1 MNLSIASPTRLR
13 YAALGLASWATASCS
28 PATFLDVNVS
38 PNNPTAVQP
47 SVQLPTLTVGTAFLV
62 GNTLGRDGDLFIQHY
77 AGIANQPFTED
88 KYAISGNYDN
98 EWRGDLYGNNL
109 NGAQTLITNNP
120 ANPAYTGI
128 AKLLK
133 AYNFALA
140 TDMWGDVPYS
150 QALQGLANIHPAFDK
165 QQDIYEGTTGVQS
178 LFDLVRDGLADLD
191 KAIALPAGSVSP
203 VPSAADDFVYKGDL
217 TKWRKVGNMLLLK
230 FACTVSRKDPALA
243 TKVIN
248 EVLNK
253 TGSDAKVL
261 GSAAIAANAEDFAVP
276 FGAAVG
282 NTNPYYSYNVTNR
295 PNDQMASTRFLDSL
309 TAYNDPR
316 LPKYFTTTPSNS
328 SPTHTTAAGKF
339 TGFENGSSATA
350 PSRTAAVNNRSVYN
364 TYVTGTSGEAPM
376 RLLTNFQRCFILAEM
391 AIRLKTAG
399 DANAL
404 YQEGIRRSM
413 ELTGLS
419 TGDIDAYFAA
429 NPAIVTLRGDDNH
442 KYDQIIRQKWVA
454 WVGNGYEAWND
465 YRRTGFPLLQP
476 ALNVSFTPNIPKR
489 LLYPPSEVAANSDLI
504 PKTNVNIDN
513 PVWWASN

>member
-1 MNLSIASPTRLR
+1 MNLSIASLTRLR
-13 YAALGLASWATASCS
+13 YAALGLASWAVASCS

-47 SVQLPTLTVGTAFLV
+47 SVQLPTIAVGTAFLV

-109 NGAQTLITNNP
+109 TGAQTLIANNA

-128 AKLLK
+128 TKLLK

-165 QQDIYEGTTGVQS
+165 QQDIYEGANGIQS
-178 LFDLVRDGLADLD
+178 LFDLVREGLADLD
-191 KAIALPAGSVSP
+191 KPSLLVPAG
-203 VPSAADDFVYKGDL
+203 DDFVYKGDL

-248 EVLNK
+248 EVL
-253 TGSDAKVL
+253 AKGAG
-261 GSAAIAANAEDFAVP
+261 GSAAITANADDFAVP
-276 FGAAVG
+276 FGTAVG

-309 TAYNDPR
+309 TTYNDPR
-316 LPKYFTTTPSNS
+316 LPRYFTTTPSNT
-328 SPTHTTAAGKF
+328 SPTHTTSFGKF

-350 PSRTAAVNNRSVYN
+350 PSRSATVNNRSVYN
-364 TYVTGTSGEAPM
+364 TYVTGTSGEAPI

-413 ELTGLS
+413 ELTGVS
-419 TGDIDAYFAA
+419 TSDIDAYFAA
-429 NPAIVTLRGDDNH
+429 NPAIVTLRGSDEH

-465 YRRTGFPLLQP
+465 YRRTGYPSLQP

-489 LLYPPSEVAANSDLI
+489 LLYPPSEIAANGDVI

>member
-1 MNLSIASPTRLR
+1 MTLSLSHLPRLR
-13 YAALGLASWATASCS
+13 YAALALAGWAAAGCS
-28 PATFLDVNVS
+28 PNKFLDVNVS
-38 PNNPTAVQP
+38 PNNPVVVQP
-47 SVQLPTLTVGTAFLV
+47 SVQLPTITVGTAFVV

-109 NGAQTLITNNP
+109 NGAQTLINNNA

-133 AYNFALA
+133 AYNFALV

-150 QALQGLANIHPAFDK
+150 QALQGLNNIHPAFDR
-165 QQDIYEGTTGVQS
+165 QQDIYEGATGVQS
-178 LFDLVRDGLADLD
+178 LFDLVREGLADLD
-191 KAIALPAGSVSP
+191 KPSVLKPAG
-203 VPSAADDFVYKGDL
+203 DDFVYKGDL

-248 EVLNK
+248 EVL
-253 TGSDAKVL
+253 AKGAN
-261 GSAAIAANAEDFAVP
+261 GSAAIAANSEDFSVP
-276 FGAAVG
+276 FGTAVG
-282 NTNPYYSYNVTNR
+282 NTNPFYAYNITNR

-309 TAYNDPR
+309 TAYKDPR
-316 LPKYFTTTPSNS
+316 LPKFFTTTNSN
-328 SPTHTTAAGKF
+328 PTSTHNTPFGKF
-339 TGFENGSSATA
+339 TGFENGSNATA
-350 PSRTAAVNNRSVYN
+350 PAIANRSVYS
-364 TYVTGTSGEAPM
+364 TYVLGAVGEAPV
-376 RLLTNFQRCFILAEM
+376 RLLTNFQRAFILSEM
-391 AIRLKTAG
+391 AVRLGTAG

-419 TGDIDAYFAA
+419 TNDIDTYFAA
-429 NPAIVTLRGDDNH
+429 NPTIVTLSGSDTH
-442 KYDQIIRQKWVA
+442 KLNQILFQKWIA

-465 YRRTGFPLLQP
+465 YRRTGSPHLQP
-476 ALNVSFTPNIPKR
+476 ALNVSFTPNIPQR
-489 LLYPPSEVAANSDLI
+489 LLYPPSEVAANGDVM
-504 PKTNVNIDN
+504 PKTNVTIDK

>member
-1 MNLSIASPTRLR
+1 MTLSLSTLTRLR
-13 YAALGLASWATASCS
+13 YAALGLASWAAASCS
-28 PATFLDVNVS
+28 PNKFLDVNVS
-38 PNNPTAVQP
+38 PNNPTVVQP

-62 GNTLGRDGDLFIQHY
+62 GNTLGRDGDLFMQHY

-109 NGAQTLITNNP
+109 NGAQTLINNNA

-150 QALQGLANIHPAFDK
+150 QALQGLSNIHPAFDR
-165 QQDIYEGTTGVQS
+165 QQDIYQGATGVQS
-178 LFDLVRDGLADLD
+178 LFDLVREGLADLD
-191 KAIALPAGSVSP
+191 KTGGLT
-203 VPSAADDFVYKGDL
+203 PSTDDFVYKGDL

-230 FACTVSRKDPALA
+230 FACTVSRKNPTLA
-243 TKVIN
+243 TSVIN
-248 EVLNK
+248 EVLRKGAN
-253 TGSDAKVL
+253 
-261 GSAAIAANAEDFAVP
+261 GSAAIAANTDDFSVP

-282 NTNPYYSYNVTNR
+282 NTNPYYAYNVTNR

-316 LPKYFTTTPSNS
+316 LPRFYTTTPANAA
-328 SPTHTTAAGKF
+328 PTHTNTFGKF
-339 TGFENGSSATA
+339 TGFENGSNATA
-350 PSRTAAVNNRSVYN
+350 PVRANRSVYN
-364 TYVTGTSGEAPM
+364 TYLLGTSGEAPI

-391 AIRLKTAG
+391 AVRLGTAG

-404 YQEGIRRSM
+404 YQEGITQSM
-413 ELTGLS
+413 LLTGLS
-419 TGDIDAYFAA
+419 TTDIAAYFAA
-429 NPAIVTLRGDDNH
+429 NPSIVTLSGTNTH
-442 KYDQIIRQKWVA
+442 KLNQILFQKWIA

-465 YRRTGFPLLQP
+465 YRRTGSPHLQP
-476 ALNVSFTPNIPKR
+476 ALNVSFTPNIPQR
-489 LLYPPSEVAANSDLI
+489 LLYPPSEVAANGDMI
-504 PKTNVNIDN
+504 PKVVIET

>member
-1 MNLSIASPTRLR
+1 MNLSIAPLTRLR
-13 YAALGLASWATASCS
+13 YAALGLAGWAATSCS
-28 PATFLDVNVS
+28 PNKFLDVNAS
-38 PNNPTAVQP
+38 PNNPTVVQP
-47 SVQLPTLTVGTAFLV
+47 SVQLPTITVGTAFVV
-62 GNTLGRDGDLFIQHY
+62 GNTLGRDGDLFMQHY

-98 EWRGDLYGNNL
+98 EWRNDLYGNNL
-109 NGAQTLITNNP
+109 NGAQTLIANNA

-133 AYNFALA
+133 AYNFALT

-150 QALQGLANIHPAFDK
+150 QALQGLANIHPAFDR
-165 QQDIYEGTTGVQS
+165 QQDIYEGATGIQS
-178 LFDLVRDGLADLD
+178 LFDLVREGLADLD
-191 KAIALPAGSVSP
+191 KPSVLKP
-203 VPSAADDFVYKGDL
+203 GNDDFVYKGDL
-217 TKWRKVGNMLLLK
+217 SKWRKVGNMLLLK

-248 EVLNK
+248 EVL
-253 TGSDAKVL
+253 AKGAN
-261 GSAAIAANAEDFAVP
+261 GSAAIAANSDDFSVP
-276 FGAAVG
+276 FGTAVG
-282 NTNPYYSYNVTNR
+282 NTNPYYAYNVTNR

-309 TAYNDPR
+309 VVLLKEDPR
-316 LPKYFTTTPSNS
+316 LPKFYTTTPDNP
-328 SPTHTTAAGKF
+328 SPTHTPSFGKF

-413 ELTGLS
+413 ELTGVS
-419 TGDIDAYFAA
+419 SSDIDRYFAA
-429 NPAIVTLRGDDNH
+429 NPSIVTLRGADTNKIH
-442 KYDQIIRQKWVA
+442 QIITQKWVA

-465 YRRTGFPLLQP
+465 YRRTGFPSLQP
-476 ALNVSFTPNIPKR
+476 ALNVSFTPNIPQR
-489 LLYPPSEVAANSDLI
+489 LLYPPSEVAANGDVI
-504 PKTNVNIDN
+504 PKTGVNIADR
-513 PVWWASN
+513 VWWSVP

>member
-1 MNLSIASPTRLR
+1 MNISIASLTRLR
-13 YAALGLASWATASCS
+13 YAALGLAGLAAAGCS
-28 PATFLDVNVS
+28 PNSFLDVNAS
-38 PNNPTAVQP
+38 PNNPTVVQP
-47 SVQLPTLTVGTAFLV
+47 SVQLPTITVGTAFLV

-109 NGAQTLITNNP
+109 NGAQTLINNNA

-165 QQDIYEGTTGVQS
+165 QQDIYEGATGIQS
-178 LFDLVRDGLADLD
+178 LFDLVREGLADLD
-191 KAIALPAGSVSP
+191 KPSVLKPAG
-203 VPSAADDFVYKGDL
+203 DDFVYKGDL
-217 TKWRKVGNMLLLK
+217 AKWRKVGNMLLLK

-248 EVLNK
+248 EVLQK
-253 TGSDAKVL
+253 TGSDPTVL
-261 GSAAIAANAEDFAVP
+261 GSAAIAANTEDFSVP
-276 FGAAVG
+276 FGTAVG

-309 TAYNDPR
+309 TAFNDPR
-316 LPKYFTTTPSNS
+316 LPKFFTTTAANTAA
-328 SPTHTTAAGKF
+328 THTTPYGKF
-339 TGFENGSSATA
+339 TGIENGSNATA
-350 PSRTAAVNNRSVYN
+350 PVLANRSVYT
-364 TYVTGTSGEAPM
+364 TYLLGTSGEAPI
-376 RLLTNFQRCFILAEM
+376 RLLTNFQRAFILAEM
-391 AIRLKTAG
+391 AVRLKTPG
-399 DANAL
+399 DANLL

-419 TGDIDAYFAA
+419 AVDINTYFAA
-429 NPAIVTLRGDDNH
+429 NPTVVNLGGTDAH
-442 KYDQIIRQKWVA
+442 KLDQILRQKWVA

-465 YRRTGFPLLQP
+465 YRRTGYPNLQP
-476 ALNVSFTPNIPKR
+476 ALNVSFTPNIPQR
-489 LLYPPSEVAANSDLI
+489 LLYPPSEVAANGDAI
-504 PKTNVNIDN
+504 PKVVISDR
-513 PVWWASN
+513 VWWSVQ

>member
-1 MNLSIASPTRLR
+1 MNLSIAPLTRLR
-13 YAALGLASWATASCS
+13 YAALGLAGWAAASCS
-28 PATFLDVNVS
+28 PNKFLDVNAS
-38 PNNPTAVQP
+38 PNNPTVVQP
-47 SVQLPTLTVGTAFLV
+47 SVQLPTITVGTAFVV

-109 NGAQTLITNNP
+109 NGAQTLINNNA

-133 AYNFALA
+133 AYNFALT

-165 QQDIYEGTTGVQS
+165 QQDIYEGATGIQS

-191 KAIALPAGSVSP
+191 KPSVLK
-203 VPSAADDFVYKGDL
+203 PSTDDFVYRGDL
-217 TKWRKVGNMLLLK
+217 NKWRKVGNMLLLK

-248 EVLNK
+248 EVL
-253 TGSDAKVL
+253 AKGAN
-261 GSAAIAANAEDFAVP
+261 GSAAIAANTDDFSVP
-276 FGAAVG
+276 FGTAVG

-309 TAYNDPR
+309 AVYNDPR
-316 LPKYFTTTPSNS
+316 LPRFFTTTASNP
-328 SPTHTTAAGKF
+328 SPTHTTPYGKF

-350 PSRTAAVNNRSVYN
+350 PAAATSTTPSNRSVYN

-413 ELTGLS
+413 ELTGVS
-419 TGDIDAYFAA
+419 TSDIDAYFAA
-429 NPAIVTLRGDDNH
+429 NPAIVTLRGTDEH
-442 KYDQIIRQKWVA
+442 KYNQIIRQKWVA

-465 YRRTGFPLLQP
+465 YRRTGYPRLQP
-476 ALNVSFTPNIPKR
+476 ALNISFTTAIPQR
-489 LLYPPSEVAANSDLI
+489 LLYPPSEVAANGDAI
-504 PKTNVNIDN
+504 PRVVITDR
-513 PVWWASN
+513 VWWSVP